1 MEKVVGVEIL
11 QVGGEI
17 KKVSK
22 RRLDSVIAE
31 IIEGR
36 FKGLVCAFDLD
47 GKVLYGNDRV
57 ELILKGSSFFDVI
70 PALERGRL
78 IEMFSEV
85 HRDGESLRSVTCFVP
100 LTVGKHCIRDEKVR
114 GELITFSKGLV
125 LKIPEEV
132 LLELME
138 MELEK
143 LKVLLSHHPT
153 TGLWITDET
162 GFIVDILKG
171 NCTRNLGWDEEEI
184 VGKHISSLV
193 IKLHEGPEEVYELK
207 RLHKDGRLV
216 RTNVVEGK
224 VVFSNGHIYH
234 VYLDTYFR

>member
-70 PALERGRL
+70 PALER
-78 IEMFSEV
+78 
-85 HRDGESLRSVTCFVP
+85 
-100 LTVGKHCIRDEKVR
+100 
-114 GELITFSKGLV
+114 
-125 LKIPEEV
+125 
-132 LLELME
+132 
-138 MELEK
+138 
-143 LKVLLSHHPT
+143 
-153 TGLWITDET
+153 
-162 GFIVDILKG
+162 
-171 NCTRNLGWDEEEI
+171 
-184 VGKHISSLV
+184 
-193 IKLHEGPEEVYELK
+193 
-207 RLHKDGRLV
+207 
-216 RTNVVEGK
+216 
-224 VVFSNGHIYH
+224 
-234 VYLDTYFR
+234 